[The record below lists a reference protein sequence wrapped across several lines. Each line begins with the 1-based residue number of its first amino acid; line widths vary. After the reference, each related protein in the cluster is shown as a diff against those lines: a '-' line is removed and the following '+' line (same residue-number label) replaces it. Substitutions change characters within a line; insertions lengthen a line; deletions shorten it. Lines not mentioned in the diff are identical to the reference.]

1 MSLSS
6 VVTNKDLVSFSET
19 ESLALADITR
29 SFGYKLKTEEH
40 LSDRSCLTCARNF
53 ARSTAVIAKR
63 FSGEKPNVSGKR
75 PSDCR
80 SPRGEIPRMKRG
92 SGQGSEKT
100 TDNSRRSLGLGE
112 SPPVH
117 EEVMMNSAFLPF
129 LMKLGLG
136 WISRQTN
143 SCEGTS
149 DLELQTG
156 KQNILEMIYLSVFI

>member
-1 MSLSS
+1 MKSSGNKIPQVSLSS

-63 FSGEKPNVSGKR
+63 FSGE
-75 PSDCR
+75 
-80 SPRGEIPRMKRG
+80 IPRMKRG

-112 SPPVH
+112 SPACSRRSDDELCVSPISD
-117 EEVMMNSAFLPF
+117 EIGSGMNIKAA
-129 LMKLGLG
+129 
-136 WISRQTN
+136 
-143 SCEGTS
+143 
-149 DLELQTG
+149 
-156 KQNILEMIYLSVFI
+156 KQL